1 MVANPSES
9 GDVGPDRVHQS
20 IDVVVAAVAV
30 DGHEHVDVGIG
41 EQPAELVAGR
51 ERADRHGDRP
61 DARHREPGDDEVDAG
76 REEDGH
82 VGSPARAD
90 RHQAP
95 GELARATFGVGVGE
109 PIVVA
114 DQHGRLTAG
123 GDLGGELLTDRARH
137 RRFRSVTSG
146 KMSDFSSQR
155 QGVAPGS
162 LTGLRVRDGGHV
174 APRSGSRSREKPE
187 LIADELRA
195 LIVSGELAD
204 GASLGREP
212 DLVERFGVSRPSLRE
227 ALRILE
233 AEGLITVVRGVLGGV
248 IVHHPDERMTAR
260 TAALVLQSRNVT
272 LGDVHQARSA
282 IEPACVRILAE
293 SPRRAMIKELT
304 ELVEEQRRVVDD
316 PEEFGQA
323 NARFHERLVEL
334 TGNQTLSIVAEMLNE
349 IVARAVTAVSHS
361 PAPTPPRSTSAASG
375 RRNA

>member
-1 MVANPSES
+1 
-9 GDVGPDRVHQS
+9 
-20 IDVVVAAVAV
+20 
-30 DGHEHVDVGIG
+30 
-41 EQPAELVAGR
+41 
-51 ERADRHGDRP
+51 
-61 DARHREPGDDEVDAG
+61 
-76 REEDGH
+76 
-82 VGSPARAD
+82 
-90 RHQAP
+90 
-95 GELARATFGVGVGE
+95 
-109 PIVVA
+109 
-114 DQHGRLTAG
+114 
-123 GDLGGELLTDRARH
+123 
-137 RRFRSVTSG
+137 
-146 KMSDFSSQR
+146 
-155 QGVAPGS
+155 
-162 LTGLRVRDGGHV
+162 V
-174 APRSGSRSREKPE
+174 APRSGSRSREKPD

-349 IVARAVTAVSHS
+349 IVARAVTAVSLS
-361 PAPTPPRSTSAASG
+361 PRADSIAVRERGIRSQERLIALIDAGRAPQAEAHWREHMAAIG
-375 RRNA
+375 KVILGQRAKTVVDLFDHY